1 MLNKNGT
8 DHIKRSG
15 CGFEI
20 VFLTRREGFSKKPYD
35 SLNISYN
42 CCDDK
47 DSVDKNYKKVL
58 ETFGIKR
65 DKLVRLNQV
74 HGSDILVIKQNDTKQ
89 KKGKDFDAVVTDD
102 TDLCLSIATADC
114 VPIFLFD
121 GDNNVFSAVHAGW
134 MGTAFCIVK
143 KVVNVMGQEFMCDV
157 TNINAALGPS
167 IKECCYEIGADVL
180 DKLLDS
186 VSAKE
191 NGLYK
196 ETNGKIYA
204 SLSKFNAI
212 QLKES
217 GIEEE
222 KISIVDYCT
231 CCERELFFSYRRENA
246 TGRQLSVIFRG

>member
-1 MLNKNGT
+1 MFKKNGI
-8 DHIKRSG
+8 DYIKKTG

-20 VFLTRREGFSKKPYD
+20 AFLTRKGGFSAHPYD
-35 SLNISYN
+35 SLNMSYH
-42 CCDDK
+42 CGDDK
-47 DSVDKNYKKVL
+47 DSVDKNYEKFF
-58 ETFGIKR
+58 TAFGIKR

-74 HGSDILVIKQNDTKQ
+74 HGSDVLVIKRNDTKQ
-89 KKGKDFDAVVTDD
+89 KRSGDYDAAITDD

-121 GDNNVFSAVHAGW
+121 GDNKVFAAVHAGW
-134 MGTAFCIVK
+134 MGTALGIVK
-143 KVVNVMGQEFMCDV
+143 KVVNVMGQEFMCD
-157 TNINAALGPS
+157 TADINAALGPA

-191 NGLYK
+191 TGLHK

-212 QLKES
+212 QLKQS
-217 GIEEE
+217 GIKEE
-222 KISIVDYCT
+222 KISIADHCT
-231 CCERELFFSYRRENA
+231 CCERELFFSYRRENI
-246 TGRQLSVIFRG
+246 TGRQLSVIFGD